1 MRICQYTRIEI
12 MEKDII
18 LKLGYK
24 IRYERD
30 KRGISQ
36 EELAELA
43 QVSIKTIGKLE
54 RGICNITIKN
64 LYNIAKV
71 LDLDLGILTNFKF

>member
-1 MRICQYTRIEI
+1 

>member
-1 MRICQYTRIEI
+1 
-12 MEKDII
+12 MEKDIA

-24 IRYERD
+24 IKYERD
-30 KRGISQ
+30 KKGISQ
-36 EELAELA
+36 EELSELS
-43 QVSIKTIGKLE
+43 QVGIATIGKLE

-71 LDLDLGILTNFKF
+71 LDLDLGILTDFKF

>member
-1 MRICQYTRIEI
+1 
-12 MEKDII
+12 MEKDIA

-36 EELAELA
+36 EELAELSGVCIA
-43 QVSIKTIGKLE
+43 TIGKLE

-71 LDLDLGILTNFKF
+71 LDLDLGILTDFKF